1 MTDAAAPPPV
11 PADLAAVAAAT
22 ERFLASARGL
32 TDPDLAAPSLLPGW
46 TRGHLLTHV
55 ARNADSLVNLLTWA
69 RTGIETPQYP
79 NPSARDA
86 DIAAGAARPI
96 AEQYPDNETAAAR
109 WAEAAAG
116 VPSAAWATLVRN
128 RQGREFAATA
138 IGWMRLQE
146 VEIHHVDLAAGYT
159 AADWPADFVARLL
172 PEVVA
177 AHGMNAGDRPA
188 FEVKA
193 DDTGFGATIGA
204 GAPGTVV
211 TGPAHALLAW
221 LIGRGRDG
229 LTGALPELP
238 TWR

>member
-1 MTDAAAPPPV
+1 MTAPPPV
-11 PADLAAVAAAT
+11 SADSAAVAAAT
-22 ERFLASARGL
+22 RRFLDSAHPL
-32 TDPDLAAPSLLPGW
+32 TDADIAAPSLLPGW

-69 RTGIETPQYP
+69 RTGVETPQYP
-79 NPSARDA
+79 TSEARDA
-86 DIAAGAARPI
+86 DIAAGAARPS
-96 AEQYPDNETAAAR
+96 AEQYRDNEAAAAR
-109 WAEAAAG
+109 WADAAGSLPAAALTT
-116 VPSAAWATLVRN
+116 VVRN
-128 RQGREFAATA
+128 RQGKEFAAAA

-177 AHGMNAGDRPA
+177 AHGMNAGDRLA
-188 FEVKA
+188 FAVRA

-204 GAPGTVV
+204 GTPDTVV

-221 LIGRGRDG
+221 LIGRGGDG
-229 LTGALPELP
+229 LTGDLPELP
-238 TWR
+238 AWR